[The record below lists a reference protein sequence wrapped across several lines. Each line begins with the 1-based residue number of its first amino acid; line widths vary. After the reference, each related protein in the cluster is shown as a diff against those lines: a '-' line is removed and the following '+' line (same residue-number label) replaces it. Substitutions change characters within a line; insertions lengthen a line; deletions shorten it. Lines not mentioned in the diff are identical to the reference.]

1 MYVALKIDK
10 IEFYLCVEKQV
21 GCTCMEGEKGSG
33 TDISKHPIIMARMQ
47 YYWNDSIGGA
57 SVDICDYGLSF
68 P

>member
-33 TDISKHPIIMARMQ
+33 TDISKHPIPL
-47 YYWNDSIGGA
+47 YLGSYSN
-57 SVDICDYGLSF
+57 
-68 P
+68 

>member
-33 TDISKHPIIMARMQ
+33 TDISKHPIMKGQDTEWLWVLQSRFCMK
-47 YYWNDSIGGA
+47 DH
-57 SVDICDYGLSF
+57 
-68 P
+68 